1 MRYLLSCLF
10 LLLLGC
16 SSIAPVSLTNQ
27 SSERDNEWRI
37 ENLEDSGL
45 DVEKM
50 QQLTQR
56 LKSGWHPNAHMVL
69 VEYGG
74 KLVYENYLS
83 GEDESWGQPV
93 GYRVFAADSI
103 HDLRS
108 ISKSVTSLLLGIA
121 LGDDFETA
129 LSRPI
134 IEYFPEFADQVAP
147 GVEQVT
153 LHQVLTMSAGFK
165 WNEMVMPYAY
175 EKNDERRLYDEP
187 DPVQYALTRPLHT
200 KPGESWYYNG
210 GMTMVVAALIEKI
223 SGRPFLEFAREKLGD
238 PLGISKSDME
248 WRGLGIWRSRPTLP
262 SAASGLRAT
271 ARDLA
276 KIGSLVLNEGR
287 WKGRQIV
294 PRAWILA
301 STQRHM
307 EQSFPTIWSL
317 YGIYGYGYQ
326 WWHGNFSGEYG
337 DFTAIT
343 AVGYGG
349 QRLFVIPEKKL
360 VVTIFAGNYGNG
372 IWRMSE
378 QVLAEIVAAAP

>member
-1 MRYLLSCLF
+1 MRYLIFCLV
-10 LLLLGC
+10 LLQTGC
-16 SSIAPVSLTNQ
+16 SSVAPVSLTNQ
-27 SSERDNEWRI
+27 SSERDNEWPTA
-37 ENLEDSGL
+37 NLEDSGF

-50 QQLTQR
+50 QRLTQR
-56 LKSGWHPNAHMVL
+56 LESGWHPNAHMVL
-69 VEYGG
+69 VEYDG

-83 GEDESWGQPV
+83 GEDENWGQPV
-93 GYRVFAADSI
+93 GHRVFAADSV

-108 ISKSVTSLLLGIA
+108 VSKSVTSLLLGIA

-153 LHQVLTMSAGFK
+153 LHQVLAMSAGFK
-165 WNEMVMPYAY
+165 WNEMVMPYANK
-175 EKNDERRLYDEP
+175 KNDERRLYYAP

-210 GMTMVVAALIEKI
+210 GMTMVIAALIEKI
-223 SGRPFLEFAREKLGD
+223 SGKPFLEFAREKLAD
-238 PLGISKSDME
+238 PLGISEADVE
-248 WRGLGIWRSRPTLP
+248 WRGLGIWPSRPTLP

-276 KIGSLVLNEGR
+276 KIGSLVLHEGR
-287 WKGRQIV
+287 WKDRQIV
-294 PRAWILA
+294 PRAWVLA

-307 EQSFPTIWSL
+307 EQTYPGWSL
-317 YGIYGYGYQ
+317 DGIYGYGYQ

-360 VVTIFAGNYGNG
+360 AVTIFAGNYGNG

-378 QVLAEIVAAAP
+378 QVLAEIIAAAP